1 MTTVDLA
8 DETNNK
14 NELSSSQSPL
24 MNNENENENGDEK
37 DSENVMVANENVI
50 YNKDNKLDD
59 ADAEEDLVIAEME
72 RLLAQQDEE
81 DRNDNHNDNGDDN
94 ANAVPNGNHNN
105 LNDNNQGEEEEEE
118 QNQIPVNARLRQLL
132 PHQNVNHVNNYAKS
146 KSFFKTNYTKLS
158 LLVTTIHIL
167 YILRTRKQI
176 YLSLMYLTTSRLS
189 YILIANSILSTL
201 ISIYHSILKFFLN
214 GGLRFIESETISDN
228 IRWNITESI
237 FVLTMFRNEVNVKL
251 MSVFVII
258 FWCKCLHWAMELRGS
273 HLRMTQ
279 EVFYF
284 LDDADDHENGGGR
297 SGDNDNSLNVMSF
310 ARERD
315 STNLNDTQHD
325 DSNDNPTSSSSSTS
339 MTLKLLSYILPTHT
353 FTAIQT
359 TIHSSL
365 PRIHSQ
371 HFYYWTFMNILYT
384 FDIILIA
391 YCSNELL
398 ETGPSAHILF
408 LFEST
413 IMLISVLSCH
423 CLYILHV
430 LDGVVNVVQRLSC
443 GSDNGNDGINLS
455 SGEVQEA
462 VEQLEG
468 NEDSNNEAS
477 SSPSATTSRHKI
489 LIGRLASKWKDSR
502 ATANFTVELMSLS
515 AKFLLHL
522 ILFIAVFSTYGLPIS
537 IIRDFYM
544 AYLKLRNRLSAFV
557 SYRKLTSNME
567 SRFQTIT
574 DDADL
579 ENVGHTCIICRDLMD
594 VHGIHG
600 ICKKL
605 PMCGHAFHKHCLRE
619 WLVQQHSCPTCRADI
634 QANEARAVIHE
645 VVVEEDLDND
655 DDDEDNN
662 DSNNNVDNND
672 TEGDDNALL
681 DIISENDETNINCQ
695 SEEHSHTKYIDNGDD
710 GKEYNEK
717 PTMEYPTLYK
727 VTKSVPVA
735 QFSGHNNASS
745 SSVGHDLIVK
755 RVIQAG
761 TLVLCTDMK
770 LWVWRDL
777 KNECNDNDDKLMVEK
792 DCLPAQIGAEM
803 FLKIPD
809 GSWIRQNELIKVLEL
824 KK

>member
-1 MTTVDLA
+1 MTTLA
-8 DETNNK
+8 DETNE
-14 NELSSSQSPL
+14 NELSSSSQSLL
-24 MNNENENENGDEK
+24 MNDNGDEN
-37 DSENVMVANENVI
+37 DNTIVSNEN
-50 YNKDNKLDD
+50 YKYGEE
-59 ADAEEDLVIAEME
+59 EEDMAIVEME

-81 DRNDNHNDNGDDN
+81 DRNDDNHNDNGDEN
-94 ANAVPNGNHNN
+94 SVTNFT
-105 LNDNNQGEEEEEE
+105 NDNNDNRLNNQGGEEEEEE
-118 QNQIPVNARLRQLL
+118 EDQNQIPADPRL
-132 PHQNVNHVNNYAKS
+132 PPQNTNHVNNYTKS

-201 ISIYHSILKFFLN
+201 ISIYHSIIKFFLN
-214 GGLRFIESETISDN
+214 GGLRFIESETISDS

-237 FVLTMFRNEVNVKL
+237 FVLTMFRSEVNVKL

-258 FWCKCLHWAMELRGS
+258 FWGKCLHWAMDLRGS

-284 LDDADDHENGGGR
+284 LDDNESENEGGG
-297 SGDNDNSLNVMSF
+297 SDYDNSLNVMSF
-310 ARERD
+310 ARNI
-315 STNLNDTQHD
+315 STHTQQHD
-325 DSNDNPTSSSSSTS
+325 SSHNNPASSSPSSS
-339 MTLKLLSYILPTHT
+339 MPMTFKLLSYILPTHT

-359 TIHSSL
+359 SIHSSL

-371 HFYYWTFMNILYT
+371 HFYYWIFMNILYT

-423 CLYILHV
+423 CLYMVHV
-430 LDGVVNVVQRLSC
+430 LDGLVNVVQRLSC
-443 GSDNGNDGINLS
+443 GSDNGNDDGDDIG
-455 SGEVQEA
+455 SGEIQET
-462 VEQLEG
+462 VEPVEG
-468 NEDSNNEAS
+468 NEDNSNESSSS
-477 SSPSATTSRHKI
+477 SSPPIVTTATATSRHKI

-502 ATANFTVELMSLS
+502 ATANFTIELLSLS

-544 AYLKLRNRLSAFV
+544 AHLKLRNRLSAFV

-574 DDADL
+574 NDADL

-634 QANEARAVIHE
+634 QANEARAVTHE
-645 VVVEEDLDND
+645 VVAEEDLDGD
-655 DDDEDNN
+655 GGEDNN
-662 DSNNNVDNND
+662 DSNNNSDYNDNGVDNNTVED
-672 TEGDDNALL
+672 STSEKHQSCNNCKTE
-681 DIISENDETNINCQ
+681 EC
-695 SEEHSHTKYIDNGDD
+695 SHTNYIDNGDHC
-710 GKEYNEK
+710 KEYNDK
-717 PTMEYPTLYK
+717 SIMEYPILYK

-735 QFSGHNNASS
+735 QFSGHNNGS

-777 KNECNDNDDKLMVEK
+777 KIECDDFDNKLLIENE
-792 DCLPAQIGAEM
+792 CLPAQIGTGM

-809 GSWIRQNELIKVLEL
+809 GSWIRQNELMKVLEL